1 MNAHLLRSIVLY
13 CSLSVALAACSG
25 GSDDLDRLI
34 ASEPSLERL
43 DRQLEWTLAAA
54 GGGEALGG
62 EQTRWRERLT
72 ACLDKE
78 DPARCVAEAHR
89 ERLANLQAR
98 FELTP
103 RGVAAHAAG
112 EMGFEFLGRGN
123 EPGWNLM
130 ASDERGVWET
140 NYGQERYE
148 VEWSSFEQDGDARIY
163 LGSLNGEDF
172 RVRIDAGPCADDMSG
187 ESFDWNV
194 EIRHGAT
201 RLRGCADR
209 TRD

>member
-13 CSLSVALAACSG
+13 CSLSVALAAWSG

-54 GGGEALGG
+54 GGGEALSG

-112 EMGFEFLGRGN
+112 EMGFG
-123 EPGWNLM
+123 
-130 ASDERGVWET
+130 
-140 NYGQERYE
+140 
-148 VEWSSFEQDGDARIY
+148 IY